1 MNTND
6 LLLLSDNLSLSQEL
20 ISSLREHELHIH
32 ADHIANHQQQD
43 ISKVEPFSIVI
54 LDVHNYNAELLLL
67 MDTLRQFIHLNIIV
81 LSAEQEAPHC
91 LDFFSHG
98 ADDFIKKPIMIAEL
112 VARIKAIHRRM
123 HTTPIDNATLSIGPL
138 FLNCLTRQAILD
150 NNIIALTNSE
160 FNVLELF
167 LRYPGRVLSKEQL
180 TEYSLGRKYTA
191 FDRSIDVHISNLR
204 QKLNEDHHDES
215 WIKTIRGYGYAFV
228 AKG

>member
-1 MNTND
+1 MNNEI
-6 LLLLSDNLSLSQEL
+6 LLLTDDFNLSQTLMQDLQDHDLKIQADRIEHHLQQDLSQ
-20 ISSLREHELHIH
+20 
-32 ADHIANHQQQD
+32 
-43 ISKVEPFSIVI
+43 VEPFLII
-54 LDVHNYNAELLLL
+54 LLDIHHKLSPIFEL
-67 MDTLRQFIHLNIIV
+67 MDKLRQFIHLNIIV
-81 LSAEQEAPHC
+81 LSPSLEEQDC
-91 LDFFSHG
+91 LDAFSHG
-98 ADDFIKKPIMIAEL
+98 ADDYLKKPILIAEL
-112 VARIKAIHRRM
+112 VARIKAVERRT
-123 HTTPIDNATLSIGPL
+123 HNTPMDDATISHGSL
-138 FLNCLTRQAILD
+138 FLNCLTRQALLDDQILV
-150 NNIIALTNSE
+150 LTNSE

>member
-1 MNTND
+1 MNNEI
-6 LLLLSDNLSLSQEL
+6 LLLTDDLALSQGL
-20 ISSLREHELHIH
+20 IQDLKDHACHIQ
-32 ADHIANHQQQD
+32 ADQIAHHLQQD
-43 ISKVEPFSIVI
+43 LSQVEPFLII
-54 LDVHNYNAELLLL
+54 LLDIHQSLSKSFEL
-67 MDTLRQFIHLNIIV
+67 MDKIRQLIHINIIV
-81 LSAEQEAPHC
+81 LSPSQEEQDCLEA
-91 LDFFSHG
+91 FSHG
-98 ADDFIKKPIMIAEL
+98 ADDYLKKPILLAEL
-112 VARIKAIHRRM
+112 VARIKAVERRT
-123 HTTPIDNATLSIGPL
+123 HTTPMDNATLSHGSL
-138 FLNCLTRQAILD
+138 FLNCLTRQALLEDQILM
-150 NNIIALTNSE
+150 LTNSE